1 VAKKSRTASR
11 ASRPH
16 AKPAPSPVAEP
27 IQRVFASKV
36 TVGRATVDV
45 PMLVLRG
52 EWLKAIG
59 FPIGATAFLS
69 TDQRRYHAAKAWCQR
84 AAEAQGREGEAL
96 RCFGAGGRSSLSR
109 QRYDSVTGQSSRAL
123 RKPRK
128 PPIFAIRELRIDAH
142 GTEASRPV
150 SPVQGRC
157 PPTAAVDLCGSR

>member
-1 VAKKSRTASR
+1 MAKKSRTASR

-16 AKPAPSPVAEP
+16 RAKPAPSPVAEP

-69 TDQRRYHAAKAWCQR
+69 TDQRGDITLRRMGVTVPRRLRVVKAK
-84 AAEAQGREGEAL
+84 
-96 RCFGAGGRSSLSR
+96 
-109 QRYDSVTGQSSRAL
+109 T
-123 RKPRK
+123 
-128 PPIFAIRELRIDAH
+128 
-142 GTEASRPV
+142 
-150 SPVQGRC
+150 
-157 PPTAAVDLCGSR
+157 